1 MKRLTAL
8 LLLFAL
14 LLPVAACADDVIPPQ
29 WEVPDCVTAVLD
41 VARGEIGYKEGPHNY
56 SKYGEWSGDPYTQWC
71 AEFVCWCVDQ
81 VDQREGTSLLN
92 TQWPLY
98 TSSNTGKNWF
108 IRNGRYISRNGY
120 LDNWGYQWFKGGDSF
135 ITPGDY
141 IPQPGDWVFFTWD
154 SDTDTD
160 HVAMV
165 EYCTRGM
172 GGDVIIHVIEGNN
185 PDKVQRNNYMLSNKR
200 ILGFGT
206 VHDVAG
212 WTMRSGCSGE
222 KVRELQEKL
231 VRIGFL
237 SDHLVDGHYG
247 SATVNAVKAYQR
259 YYGLQENGI
268 ANLQTQTQLDLD
280 VQDIRINDPDTWT
293 VIDDEDDDL

>member
-14 LLPVAACADDVIPPQ
+14 LLPAAACADDVIPPQ
-29 WEVPDCVTAVLD
+29 WEVPDFVAAVLD
-41 VARGEIGYKEGPHNY
+41 VARGEIDYKEGPHNY

-120 LDNWGYQWFKGGDSF
+120 LDNWGYQWFKGSDSF

-172 GGDVIIHVIEGNN
+172 DGDVIIHVIEGNN

-206 VHDVAG
+206 VHDVAD

-222 KVRELQEKL
+222 RCVSCR
-231 VRIGFL
+231 RSL
-237 SDHLVDGHYG
+237 SG
-247 SATVNAVKAYQR
+247 SASCPT
-259 YYGLQENGI
+259 I
-268 ANLQTQTQLDLD
+268 W
-280 VQDIRINDPDTWT
+280 WT
-293 VIDDEDDDL
+293 GTTAPPRSTP